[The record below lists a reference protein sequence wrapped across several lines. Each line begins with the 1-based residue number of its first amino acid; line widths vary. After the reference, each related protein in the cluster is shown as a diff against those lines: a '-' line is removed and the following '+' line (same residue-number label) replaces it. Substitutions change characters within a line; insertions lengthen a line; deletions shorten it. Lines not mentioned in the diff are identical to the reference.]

1 MKRPEA
7 PAVCVEVQPA
17 GKPQELP
24 LELLEHVAGGL
35 PYGGGWSAN
44 GDAASAL
51 ANEGDLP
58 YGGGWQ

>member
-1 MKRPEA
+1 MKRPETQ
-7 PAVCVEVQPA
+7 AVRVEMQPA

-35 PYGGGWSAN
+35 PYGGGWSPDV
-44 GDAASAL
+44 DAVNAL